1 MDQAENLRTIIK
13 QQNQVNVSNA
23 RIITITSGKGGVGK
37 SSVAINLA
45 IEFTKMGKK
54 VIVFD
59 ADFGLAN
66 IEVMLG
72 VIPKATL
79 ADLMF
84 RGKDIKEII
93 TEGPGGVSFVSGGS
107 GIARLVNL
115 DREQVKRVVY
125 KMSELESLADVII
138 IDTGA
143 GISPSVLEFVAAS
156 PEVLLVATPEPT
168 SITDSYALL
177 KALAMFP
184 GYDRASNKIMLVA
197 NKVGNEKESKN
208 IYEKLSVVVSRFLN
222 IKLNFIG
229 SIPSDNALTKAIMK
243 QKPVTIATPSAAS
256 AEAFKA
262 LADNLEKGEATIPHQ
277 SKGVFRFFSRVFGNK
292 H

>member
-1 MDQAENLRTIIK
+1 
-13 QQNQVNVSNA
+13 
-23 RIITITSGKGGVGK
+23 
-37 SSVAINLA
+37 
-45 IEFTKMGKK
+45 
-54 VIVFD
+54 
-59 ADFGLAN
+59 
-66 IEVMLG
+66 
-72 VIPKATL
+72 
-79 ADLMF
+79 
-84 RGKDIKEII
+84 
-93 TEGPGGVSFVSGGS
+93 
-107 GIARLVNL
+107 
-115 DREQVKRVVY
+115 
-125 KMSELESLADVII
+125 MSELESLADVII

-197 NKVGNEKESKN
+197 NKVGSEKESKN
-208 IYEKLSVVVSRFLN
+208 IYDKLSVVVSRFLN

-229 SIPSDNALTKAIMK
+229 SIPSDNALPKAIMK
-243 QKPVTIATPSAAS
+243 QKPVTIATPTAAS

-292 H
+292 Y